1 MSQGKRVKARRLKKN
16 LTQRQLADRLG
27 VSESYISR
35 LEAGERSLR
44 AFEIGLRLCEELGL
58 NPKDLVDAA

>member
-1 MSQGKRVKARRLKKN
+1 MHPGERLRARREKKK
-16 LTQRQLADRLG
+16 LTQKELAIRTA